1 MWLCSYGSERTCRSR
16 GLSKQ
21 QAFFLGNSLT
31 VPFLLS
37 VPVVVA
43 VDTGFSFHGEQHSST
58 CFIVLG
64 LPQSG
69 FPNLRRKYFLNIA
82 LLSNILRPKM
92 ECYVRRHCKLPL
104 VYFSNKFYGVIFRL

>member
-43 VDTGFSFHGEQHSST
+43 VDTGFSFHGEHD
-58 CFIVLG
+58 